1 MIEYAKTVEYKL
13 LLWIEKQF
21 RGGYI
26 VGVPDNDLDL
36 FYRGKNKSVE
46 IWIMTHH
53 DKAANEV
60 ICRDIEEE
68 LGNSIKLDVVKC
80 DPKDLFVSRYC
91 MTLRVEI
98 LGDRDALEGLARIK
112 GIM

>member
-1 MIEYAKTVEYKL
+1 MIEYKKTVEYKL

-21 RGGYI
+21 KGGYI
-26 VGVPDNDLDL
+26 VGVPDNDFDL

-46 IWIMTHH
+46 IWVMTHQNR
-53 DKAANEV
+53 AVNEE
-60 ICRDIEEE
+60 ICRNIEEE

-80 DPKDLFVSRYC
+80 DPKDWFVSRFC
-91 MTLRVEI
+91 ITLRVEI
-98 LGDRDALEGLARIK
+98 LGDRNALEGLARIK